1 MHETERRRSI
11 LATVDA
17 SRFTA
22 FEELGRQ
29 EEGSAATIRQIA
41 AEDGLHRQVMR
52 YAPPLAKTSR
62 KPSQVG
68 QRKSGEGLGNGVVN
82 R

>member
-52 YAPPLAKTSR
+52 YAPPLAKDIAQTVSSVSKIIWR
-62 KPSQVG
+62 GTGK
-68 QRKSGEGLGNGVVN
+68 RCCE
-82 R
+82 